1 VKLPEIKTRTDIPS
15 DVNTLQD
22 LLWSSVVEL
31 RDLSQK
37 YALLRKELFGKK
49 SEKQSIP
56 LDEQMALDALLVQA
70 QSKVQPEAAED
81 FVNVPSHDRRRKH
94 PGRNAIPEEVKR
106 ERHVLD
112 ITEDEKKCVGCSE
125 RATCKYGELPVL
137 EEVVRKVVE
146 RKAPE
151 YVVHEYVRIKRACPI
166 KKDEVKVVEPPLVTP
181 ISKGLAGLELLVFVL
196 VSKYQFHLPLYR
208 IQRQIYHES
217 RIWFTRGTMVGWI
230 AELCVLLKRVYREMV
245 ANVKSSPCIFSDD
258 SRLRQV
264 TRELG
269 SKTCFMW
276 VYLGLSGRLVIFDY
290 RDGRGSD
297 APREFLNGVVPG
309 TYLMTDEYAAY
320 NDAVK
325 RYGLIQMA
333 CWMHIR
339 REFIESAEVNS
350 QKEFSLRIVRFIGQL
365 YRIER
370 FAKKKEMTT
379 EQRLS
384 LRRAVS
390 VPVMKKIHDALI
402 SVDFVLLPQNRI
414 TKAINYALRNW
425 QKAQVFLTDG
435 SLPIDNGP
443 SERVIRDLA
452 IGRKNWNSVGSKRG
466 GKWMAIL
473 YSIIATCK
481 LNGIDIEAYFRD
493 VLMRLA
499 MRPENASVTD
509 LTPLEWHKAN
519 NGGKLPD
526 LKPIYPSKN

>member
-1 VKLPEIKTRTDIPS
+1 
-15 DVNTLQD
+15 
-22 LLWSSVVEL
+22 
-31 RDLSQK
+31 
-37 YALLRKELFGKK
+37 
-49 SEKQSIP
+49 
-56 LDEQMALDALLVQA
+56 
-70 QSKVQPEAAED
+70 
-81 FVNVPSHDRRRKH
+81 
-94 PGRNAIPEEVKR
+94 
-106 ERHVLD
+106 
-112 ITEDEKKCVGCSE
+112 
-125 RATCKYGELPVL
+125 
-137 EEVVRKVVE
+137 
-146 RKAPE
+146 
-151 YVVHEYVRIKRACPI
+151 
-166 KKDEVKVVEPPLVTP
+166 
-181 ISKGLAGLELLVFVL
+181 
-196 VSKYQFHLPLYR
+196 
-208 IQRQIYHES
+208 
-217 RIWFTRGTMVGWI
+217 
-230 AELCVLLKRVYREMV
+230 
-245 ANVKSSPCIFSDD
+245 
-258 SRLRQV
+258 
-264 TRELG
+264 
-269 SKTCFMW
+269 
-276 VYLGLSGRLVIFDY
+276 VIFDY

-425 QKAQVFLTDG
+425 QKAQVFLTNA

-481 LNGIDIEAYFRD
+481 LNGIDVDAYFRD